1 MIPGRVWSDPREG
14 GGVIPG
20 RGRSDPRE
28 GPTIKHSGGLCDN

>member
-1 MIPGRVWSDPREG
+1 MEQFQGG

-28 GPTIKHSGGLCDN
+28 GPTIRHSGDVCDN

>member
-1 MIPGRVWSDPREG
+1 MIPGR

-20 RGRSDPRE
+20 SGRSDPRE